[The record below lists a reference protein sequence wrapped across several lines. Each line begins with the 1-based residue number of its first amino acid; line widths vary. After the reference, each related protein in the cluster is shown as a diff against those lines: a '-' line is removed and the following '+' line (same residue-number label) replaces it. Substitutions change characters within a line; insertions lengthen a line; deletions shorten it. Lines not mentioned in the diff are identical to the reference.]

1 VAEGH
6 DGRFEIITW
15 TQTSHDADVA
25 VALSPAA
32 KAA

>member
-15 TQTSHDADVA
+15 TRTGRDVEP
-25 VALSPAA
+25 LPAIA
-32 KAA
+32 QPRAA